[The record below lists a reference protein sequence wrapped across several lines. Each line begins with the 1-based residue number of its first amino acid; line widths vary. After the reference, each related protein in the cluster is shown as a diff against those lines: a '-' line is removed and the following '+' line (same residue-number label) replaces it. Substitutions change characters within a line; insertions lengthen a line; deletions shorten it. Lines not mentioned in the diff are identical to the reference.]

1 MSFSFDGLYR
11 STSYALEK
19 QATAMALLQEQIST
33 GSQINRTS
41 DNPSDANR
49 IMSLTSNS
57 SKLSYFTEEMA
68 DFSGMLDVSSSLLS
82 MMSEQLTDFE
92 GDLTAALSMG
102 GKYKGA
108 LASGI
113 DDLLEAMVSLAN
125 TERKEQHI
133 FGGADSA
140 SKPYVITRSGG
151 KITEVN
157 YQGNTED
164 RKIEVAPNV
173 ELSSVFVGDKMFKE
187 NDRQPVEFITNTTG
201 AAVGTGTSSVE
212 GYFEM
217 EVTLVGADY
226 HLSID
231 GGQST
236 VKVPAGGEANTA
248 VTDSRTGKVLFVDTT
263 GITGAG
269 TVTANVQGTHDVFNL
284 LIDIRDLLMSTD
296 VKDEL
301 SAVAESLSSVH
312 KKLVTGFALIGGRA
326 STLGIMMDG
335 YENVQFNAKE
345 EIARLQDADIAQ
357 VAVDLTRRET
367 LYQMSM
373 GIAGKLLSTS
383 LMDFLL

>member
-11 STSYALEK
+11 STSYALE
-19 QATAMALLQEQIST
+19 QQGTAMALLQEQVST

-49 IMSLTSNS
+49 IMSLSSNN
-57 SKLSYFTEEMA
+57 SKLSYFTDEMA
-68 DFSGMLDVSSSLLS
+68 DCSGMLDVTSSLLS

-102 GKYKGA
+102 GTHKDA
-108 LASGI
+108 LAAGV
-113 DDLLEAMVSLAN
+113 DDLLEALVSLAN
-125 TERKEQHI
+125 TQRKGQHI

-140 SKPYVITRSGG
+140 SKPYVVTRSGG
-151 KITEVN
+151 KITEVT

-187 NDRQPVEFITNTTG
+187 NDRQPVEFISNETG
-201 AAVGTGTSSVE
+201 VAVGTGTSSVE

-231 GGQST
+231 GGMTT

-248 VTDSRTGKVLFVDTT
+248 VTDSRTGKTLFVDTT
-263 GITGAG
+263 GITGEG
-269 TVTANVQGTHDVFNL
+269 TVTANVKGTHDVFNL
-284 LIDIRDLLMSTD
+284 LIDIRDLLMSTAD
-296 VKDEL
+296 VKEEL
-301 SAVAESLSSVH
+301 ADVASSLSTVH
-312 KKLVTGFALIGGRA
+312 KKLVNGFALIGGRS

-335 YENVQFNAKE
+335 YENIQFNSKE

-357 VAVDLTRRET
+357 IAVDLTRRET

-383 LMDFLL
+383 LMDFL